1 MNDVPAL
8 DRKLFVALMLACA
21 VLLSIYAFGL
31 LLAPFLVPIAWA
43 MCLVTVT
50 GGLYRRLAARLGRP
64 RLAALLMTVAIA
76 VLLVGPL
83 AYIGGTLVREA
94 ITLTKKTPKDAPKRK
109 PSAAPAP
116 APSPDADVD
125 ARPVD
130 AWDEFFAE
138 HQTLDTVR
146 RQIDERLGAFQ
157 TDVRSVKDAALSMLG
172 QPFEAGAAGVL
183 KGVFASIFGFLMMLA
198 TLFFLY
204 RDGAKIR
211 EVVIDLVPLDAD
223 KTVRI
228 LDTLRATAFAAIV
241 GGLATALLQGL
252 LGGIA
257 FAITGV
263 SAPVLWGFVMAAL
276 SLLPVGGSA
285 FVWAPVMVYQF
296 STDHTGKG
304 WFLLVWGLLVMGMG
318 DSVVRPALMRRAGA
332 SAIHPLLL
340 FFAIFSGIGLF
351 GPSGIVFGPLLTAF
365 VLVVA
370 SLYRETLGNKGT
382 KPAVPTSNL

>member
-157 TDVRSVKDAALSMLG
+157 TDVRSV
-172 QPFEAGAAGVL
+172 
-183 KGVFASIFGFLMMLA
+183 
-198 TLFFLY
+198 
-204 RDGAKIR
+204 
-211 EVVIDLVPLDAD
+211 
-223 KTVRI
+223 
-228 LDTLRATAFAAIV
+228 
-241 GGLATALLQGL
+241 
-252 LGGIA
+252 
-257 FAITGV
+257 
-263 SAPVLWGFVMAAL
+263 
-276 SLLPVGGSA
+276 
-285 FVWAPVMVYQF
+285 
-296 STDHTGKG
+296 
-304 WFLLVWGLLVMGMG
+304 
-318 DSVVRPALMRRAGA
+318 
-332 SAIHPLLL
+332 
-340 FFAIFSGIGLF
+340 
-351 GPSGIVFGPLLTAF
+351 
-365 VLVVA
+365 
-370 SLYRETLGNKGT
+370 
-382 KPAVPTSNL
+382 